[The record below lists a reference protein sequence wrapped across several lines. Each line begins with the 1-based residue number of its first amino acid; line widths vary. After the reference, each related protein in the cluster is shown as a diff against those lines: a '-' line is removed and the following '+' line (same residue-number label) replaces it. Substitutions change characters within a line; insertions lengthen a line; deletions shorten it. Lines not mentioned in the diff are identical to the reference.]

1 MYERS
6 PRYPAV
12 MLTLLLAAVTA
23 CNRTSASPTTPAAA
37 EAALKPSFTAEP
49 LAVRPEFLPRGSCPG
64 RSPFGVRITVV
75 VVAGEDFI
83 LRGLRFSFTDRFGG
97 SSLPDVF
104 PTPEGSFIPS
114 ASPLTVPG
122 FAPLPTRGPIPIPGS
137 PPIDDALLVD
147 AQSLRELP
155 FFLRFG
161 CGLVPNGTIVIIVDF
176 NDRRGRPDRAE
187 MEVRVT
193 E

>member
-1 MYERS
+1 MFEHS
-6 PRYPAV
+6 PRYMAV

-37 EAALKPSFTAEP
+37 DAALKASFTAEP
-49 LAVRPEFLPRGSCPG
+49 LKVQPEFLPTGLCSG

-75 VVAGEDFI
+75 VGAGEDFI
-83 LRGLRFSFTDRFGG
+83 LRGVSFSFTDRFGG
-97 SSLPDVF
+97 RSLPDVF
-104 PTPEGSFIPS
+104 PTPDGSSIPMS
-114 ASPLTVPG
+114 APVPFPG

-137 PPIDDALLVD
+137 PPIDGVLVGRTV
-147 AQSLRELP
+147 RELP

-161 CGLVPNGTIVIIVDF
+161 CGLVPDGTIVIVIDL
-176 NDRRGRPDRAE
+176 NDRRGRPERAE
-187 MEVRVT
+187 MEVRVS